1 MTTLAVLAC
10 LCAVAYCLSAD
21 APADYPGNPNYL
33 RATCDAETAARI
45 RDYLSIG
52 ARWFTEE
59 QDGRVIRFA
68 ALV

>member
-1 MTTLAVLAC
+1 MSVLAALAC
-10 LCAVAYCLSAD
+10 LCTVAYCLSAD
-21 APADYPGNPNYL
+21 APAEYVGSPNYI
-33 RATCDAETAARI
+33 RATCDVETAERI
-45 RDYLSIG
+45 RDYLSVG